1 MAIEIDNTLP
11 SWEAVEGQCEWS
23 GLLLGNGFSQNV
35 WARFGYQSLFET
47 ASQAGESQLV
57 AEDLAL
63 FQGLATHNFE
73 VVLSALSTS
82 KLVAHALGQ
91 EAGLLSA
98 RESSIR
104 NALIAAVHRVHVPW
118 GTVPENTLNHL
129 AAALANFESIY
140 STNYD
145 LLVYWSMMRQPASFR
160 DFFWSSEF
168 DITNTEVWGKKTK
181 VHFLHGG
188 LHLYRKPN
196 GQTLKRAAQA
206 GANLLDVFATDFG
219 GALPLFISEG
229 TASEKLASIYR
240 SNYLSFLMSRF
251 TEDASPIV
259 VFGHS
264 LGESDTHILD
274 ILRSRPGRE
283 IAVSMRPG
291 GNIVQRKAGMI
302 EELPDAQLTFF
313 EASTHPLGRPELR
326 LEEQA

>member
-1 MAIEIDNTLP
+1 MAIQLDENLP
-11 SWEAVEGQCEWS
+11 SWTDIEGRCEWS
-23 GLLLGNGFSQNV
+23 GLLLGNGFSQNI

-47 ASQAGESQLV
+47 ASQGDGQQLS
-57 AEDLAL
+57 AQDLAL
-63 FQGLATHNFE
+63 FHGLDTHNFE

-82 KLVAHALGQ
+82 KLVANALAQ
-91 EAGLLSA
+91 NADLLTA
-98 RESSIR
+98 REDSIR
-104 NALIAAVHRVHVPW
+104 SALIAAVHRVHVPW
-118 GTVPENTLNHL
+118 AATPENTLNHVATSL
-129 AAALANFESIY
+129 AAYESVY

-145 LLVYWSMMRQPASFR
+145 LLVYWALMRQPGAFR
-160 DFFWSSEF
+160 DFFWSGDF

-196 GQTLKRAAQA
+196 GQTVKRTAQP
-206 GANLLDVFATDFG
+206 GANLLELFATDFG

-240 SNYLSFLMSRF
+240 SDYLSFLLSRF

-264 LGESDTHILD
+264 LGESDSHIVD
-274 ILRSRPGRE
+274 ILRSRPGRQ

-291 GNIVQRKAGMI
+291 GNIIEHKAGI
-302 EELPDAQLTFF
+302 IKALPSAELVFF
-313 EASTHPLGRPELR
+313 EASTHPIGRSELR
-326 LEEQA
+326 LEE